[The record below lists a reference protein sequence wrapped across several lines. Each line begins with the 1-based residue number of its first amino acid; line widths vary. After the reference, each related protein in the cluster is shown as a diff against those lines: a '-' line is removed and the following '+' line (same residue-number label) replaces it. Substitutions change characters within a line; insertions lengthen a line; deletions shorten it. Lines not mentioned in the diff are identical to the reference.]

1 MASSLIQQLLDAG
14 VHFGHQ
20 TRRWHPKM
28 RPYLF
33 GSRSGIHIID
43 LEKTERLLQEAC
55 TFLGGL
61 SARNAVVLFVGTKK
75 QARGLV
81 KEAAERVG
89 MPYVNSR
96 WLGGTL
102 TNYSTIRQNLNRL
115 NKLRQQKQ
123 EGFFERVS
131 KRDAKQLSRQLERLE
146 DSFSGLSSLEGLP
159 GCLFVV
165 DTKREQNAV
174 REAKRLN
181 IPVVAICD
189 SNVDPTTIDYPIPGN
204 DDAIRSIRLILA
216 EACKAIEAG
225 RSRVAIQPLASSKQD
240 EPVELSE
247 QKTESISQ

>member
-1 MASSLIQQLLDAG
+1 MAGQLIQQLLDAG

-28 RPYLF
+28 RPFLF

-43 LEKTERLLQEAC
+43 LEKTEKLLQEAC
-55 TFLGGL
+55 SFLEEL
-61 SARNAVVLFVGTKK
+61 SARNKAVLFVGTKK
-75 QARGLV
+75 QARGLI

-102 TNYSTIRQNLNRL
+102 TNFSTIRQNLNRL

-131 KRDAKQLSRQLERLE
+131 KRDAKQLSRQLE
-146 DSFSGLSSLEGLP
+146 
-159 GCLFVV
+159 
-165 DTKREQNAV
+165 QNAV

-181 IPVVAICD
+181 IPVVAVCD
-189 SNVDPTTIDYPIPGN
+189 SNVDPSLIDYPIPGN
-204 DDAIRSIRLILA
+204 DDAIRSIRLILS

-225 RSRVAIQPLASSKQD
+225 RSHAAIEPIAPSKQAD
-240 EPVELSE
+240 PVEVAE
-247 QKTESISQ
+247 QKTESVS